1 MTANN
6 NNGPFLSDQELQE
19 FLSEAGLPSDAYQER
34 QRQKHDQAIAT
45 GNATAARDCV
55 WRAASDRNLID
66 EAQEPELTEDRAAA
80 LKTQLGW
87 Q

>member
-6 NNGPFLSDQELQE
+6 NGRLLTDSELNE
-19 FLSEAGLPSDAYQER
+19 FLTEAGMTSDRYQAH
-34 QRQKHDQAIAT
+34 QRSRHDQAIAT
-45 GNATAARDCV
+45 GNATAARDAV

-66 EAQEPELTEDRAAA
+66 ETETPELNESQASAIKA
-80 LKTQLGW
+80 QLGW